1 MSDEGKYKATMTR
14 AQWRETY
21 LKCQVVPPQHRD
33 AERWMGDACA
43 EIHDVA
49 EVEIKVA
56 SGRIEMKEFKDRRGD
71 ETVDLMLSIN
81 AIRGIKYACTRTL
94 LGYGDLLPAN
104 RITRAVILD
113 SLRHV
118 GPGQKVMKKVV
129 EESKLPDSNVVD
141 DGLDLDEPVQETE
154 KKGA

>member
-1 MSDEGKYKATMTR
+1 MSDEGKFKATMTR

-56 SGRIEMKEFKDRRGD
+56 TGRIEMKEFKDRRGD
-71 ETVDLMLSIN
+71 ESVELKLSIN

-94 LGYGDLLPAN
+94 LGYGELLPAN
-104 RITRAVILD
+104 RITRAMILE
-113 SLRHV
+113 SLRYV
-118 GPGQKVMKKVV
+118 GPGQKVMKKVM

-141 DGLDLDEPVQETE
+141 DGLDLESEPEVAPE
-154 KKGA
+154 KKG